1 MKHRHAA
8 VWLDH
13 QEAKVYQIEPK
24 DFEMTKVSAPHHH
37 VKQKAEEQGKHSVQH
52 RYFGE
57 IAEALRDS
65 EELLIVGPSSAK
77 LDFVRFLHKHEH
89 ALESRVLG
97 VETLDHPTD
106 GQLVAYVRHYFKV
119 ADGTTPATATATTR

>member
-13 QEAKVYQIEPK
+13 NEAKIYQVEPK
-24 DFEMTKVSAPHHH
+24 GFELSKVSAPHHH
-37 VKQKAEEQGKHSVQH
+37 VKKKADEQGKHAGQQVF
-52 RYFGE
+52 FGD
-57 IAEALRDS
+57 IATQLKDS

-77 LDFVRFLHKHEH
+77 LDFIRYLHKHEH
-89 ALESRVLG
+89 ELEARVLG

-106 GQLVAYVRHYFKV
+106 GQLVAYVRHYFKAV
-119 ADGTTPATATATTR
+119 DQHPAATG